1 MNQSHTNPHKD
12 AELPALIEAVLNVQ
26 ADDAQFAELERRLQ
40 NDAAARDT
48 YATYMNLHCELGSR
62 FAVEGDIVGLEAELE
77 RELREGELADFRRT
91 LSTESMQ
98 RASRRSTL
106 KQFFALA
113 TIAALVLAGLFVW
126 NKRSSQDS
134 AAQDTLAQVRDLEG
148 EVTIIGASDTSAARI
163 GDALRPG
170 QRLRTAEQNARAVLE
185 YPDGTTVQVHF
196 GSVVQVPAD
205 GDVRLRLLAGS
216 IEVDAAPQPDDRPL
230 VFATDHARYVV
241 LGTRFRLY
249 RNEDATRLE
258 LNEGTVRLE
267 RQENDHVVESVEVE
281 AGHVAVASADAKPVE
296 VVPLAQ
302 GRATLQKT
310 LAVTGQHVALSP
322 AGDVIAVNDFG
333 RGLRLCRAEDF
344 EVQSEYKRDVS
355 RSFGL
360 AFGPDGQT
368 VVRLS
373 HDHVLLWKPSE
384 SEARKLPLAQRPARS
399 RALSPDGRF
408 VVMSSEEGIELSSI
422 DFAAGELNPVAV
434 LPNRN
439 GKSGKAWSLAFSAD
453 GQRLAAGF
461 WDGTVRVYSLDV
473 GRIANLPA
481 VAAPSNVSPSD
492 ATEEDRPSGKPL
504 YTIAHEYRLAGV
516 VIRVAITADG
526 RYLAAFTNKAE
537 LQLINTATGEQQTLW
552 ESPGASAFSMIFSR
566 DDRWLM
572 AGGSDRTA
580 RLWSIPD
587 GKPLLVIN
595 TEHVPQG
602 MLSVPQRRLL
612 ITAGDSVK
620 VWECDL
626 P

>member
-12 AELPALIEAVLNVQ
+12 AELPALIEAVLNGQV
-26 ADDAQFAELERRLQ
+26 DDAQFAELERRLQ

-48 YATYMNLHCELGSR
+48 YATYMNLHCELSGR

-77 RELREGELADFRRT
+77 KELREGEFADFRRT
-91 LSTESMQ
+91 VSAQSTQ
-98 RASRRSTL
+98 RGSRRSTL
-106 KQFFALA
+106 KQLFALA
-113 TIAALVLAGLFVW
+113 AIAALVLAGLFVW

-148 EVTIIGASDTSAARI
+148 EVSIIGAADTSPARV
-163 GDALRPG
+163 GDLLRPG

-185 YPDGTTVQVHF
+185 YADGTTVQVHF

-258 LNEGTVRLE
+258 LNEGRVRLE
-267 RQENDHVVESVEVE
+267 RQENDHIVESVEVE

-302 GRATLQKT
+302 GRATLQQT

-422 DFAAGELNPVAV
+422 DFAAGELKPVAV

-439 GKSGKAWSLAFSAD
+439 GKRGMAWSLAFSAD

-461 WDGTVRVYSLDV
+461 YGGTLRVYSLNV
-473 GRIANLPA
+473 GRIAN
-481 VAAPSNVSPSD
+481 PSPQNASPSD
-492 ATEEDRPSGKPL
+492 IPQKDGRISDPS
-504 YTIAHEYRLAGV
+504 YRIAHEYQLADTV
-516 VIRVAITADG
+516 FSAAISADG
-526 RYLAAFTNKAE
+526 RYLAAVTNKDG
-537 LQLINTATGEQQTLW
+537 LKLIDSETGEQQTLW
-552 ESPGASAFSMIFSR
+552 ESAGARPFSMIFSR

-572 AGGSDRTA
+572 VGGSDRTA

-587 GKPLLVIN
+587 GRPLLVIN
-595 TEHVPQG
+595 TKHVPNG
-602 MLSVPQRRLL
+602 MLSLPQRRLL

>member
-1 MNQSHTNPHKD
+1 
-12 AELPALIEAVLNVQ
+12 
-26 ADDAQFAELERRLQ
+26 
-40 NDAAARDT
+40 
-48 YATYMNLHCELGSR
+48 
-62 FAVEGDIVGLEAELE
+62 
-77 RELREGELADFRRT
+77 
-91 LSTESMQ
+91 
-98 RASRRSTL
+98 
-106 KQFFALA
+106 
-113 TIAALVLAGLFVW
+113 VLAGLFVW
-126 NKRSSQDS
+126 NQHSSQDS

-148 EVTIIGASDTSAARI
+148 EVTIIGAADTSAARI
-163 GDALRPG
+163 GDVLRPG
-170 QRLRTAEQNARAVLE
+170 QRLRTAERNARAVLE
-185 YPDGTTVQVHF
+185 YPDGTTVEVHF

-216 IEVDAAPQPDDRPL
+216 IEVDAAPQPADRPL
-230 VFATDHARYVV
+230 VFSTDHARYVV

-258 LNEGTVRLE
+258 LNEGRVRLE
-267 RQENDHVVESVEVE
+267 RQENDQIVESVEVE

-322 AGDVIAVNDFG
+322 EGDVIAVNDFG

-422 DFAAGELNPVAV
+422 DFAAGELKPVAV

-439 GKSGKAWSLAFSAD
+439 GKRGMAWSLAFSAD

-461 WDGTVRVYSLDV
+461 YGGTLRVYSLNV
-473 GRIANLPA
+473 GRIAN
-481 VAAPSNVSPSD
+481 PSPQNASSSD
-492 ATEEDRPSGKPL
+492 IPQKDGRISDPP
-504 YTIAHEYRLAGV
+504 YRIAHEYQLAETV
-516 VIRVAITADG
+516 FSAAISADG
-526 RYLAAFTNKAE
+526 RYLAAFTNKDG
-537 LQLINTATGEQQTLW
+537 LKLIDSETGEQQTLW
-552 ESPGASAFSMIFSR
+552 EPAGARPFSMIFSR
-566 DDRWLM
+566 DHRWLM
-572 AGGSDRTA
+572 VGGSDRTA
-580 RLWSIPD
+580 RLWSISD
-587 GKPLLVIN
+587 GRSLLVIN
-595 TEHVPQG
+595 AEHVPQG
-602 MLSVPQRRLL
+602 MLSLPQRRLL

-620 VWECDL
+620 VWECEL